1 MDFQPLNKKKLRE
14 PKKNYVSGLN
24 FTETPCIL
32 CDDTQVYIKTKLRS
46 FIMGKQYNKIEK
58 RARRARYM
66 DRLKERANEAKSA
79 KKK

>member
-24 FTETPCIL
+24 FTGVPCIL
-32 CDDTQVYIKTKLRS
+32 HDDRQFYIKTNIRS

-58 RARRARYM
+58 RARHARYM
-66 DRLKERANEAKSA
+66 DRLKERANEAKSS